1 MPKATKSVSKKP
13 RKNED
18 SGCRGSPFLKTGS
31 FLSDTIYVGL
41 DRDALERSFGE
52 VQQVATFEAPDHV
65 FFVED
70 HVPIYICRKPRFDL
84 KEIWPKLKERAFL
97 NY

>member
-31 FLSDTIYVGL
+31 FLSDTIYVRDDYDAGL
-41 DRDALERSFGE
+41 SLMKRRLMG
-52 VQQVATFEAPDHV
+52 
-65 FFVED
+65 
-70 HVPIYICRKPRFDL
+70 
-84 KEIWPKLKERAFL
+84 
-97 NY
+97 